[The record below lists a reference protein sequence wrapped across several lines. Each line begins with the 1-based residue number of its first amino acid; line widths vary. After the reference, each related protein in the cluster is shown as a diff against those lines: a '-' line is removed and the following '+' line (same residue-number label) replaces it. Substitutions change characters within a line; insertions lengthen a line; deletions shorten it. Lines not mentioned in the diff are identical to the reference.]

1 MKAEILSARAL
12 LDALT
17 PLKTDCGA
25 VCGGACCQSDSEDE
39 QGMLLFPGE
48 EELYAEC
55 DWARVLPARFEG
67 LESAHMLVCRGR
79 CPRDERPLCCRLF
92 PLSPRAA
99 GGAYSVRIDRRAF
112 AVCPLAGYGMSAF
125 DRGFVR
131 ACAQAFDMLARD
143 DDCRRYL
150 DAWSALMDEYERGL

>member
-67 LESAHMLVCRGR
+67 LENAHMLVCQGR

-125 DRGFVR
+125 DRDFVR
-131 ACAQAFDMLARD
+131 ACAQAFDMLVRD